1 ISGATGASFNIAG
14 AQLSDAGAYNVV
26 VTNGAGSVASAPAI
40 LTVTTAPVAPS
51 INTQPAS
58 TSVVVGN
65 AVQLNVVASG
75 TSPLNYQW
83 RKDGNPI
90 SGATSPTLA
99 INRASTSDAGTYTVT
114 LTNTAGSV
122 TSDPAVLTV
131 IVPPSI
137 ATPPASQIVNA
148 GATASLAVAA
158 TGTAPCS
165 YH

>member
-1 ISGATGASFNIAG
+1 
-14 AQLSDAGAYNVV
+14 
-26 VTNGAGSVASAPAI
+26 
-40 LTVTTAPVAPS
+40 

-58 TSVVVGN
+58 TSVVVGS

-99 INRASTSDAGTYTVT
+99 INSASTSDAGTYTVT
-114 LTNTAGSV
+114 VTNTAGSV

-137 ATPPASQIVNA
+137 TTPPASQIVNA
-148 GATASLAVAA
+148 GAPASFSVAA

>member
-1 ISGATGASFNIAG
+1 MPLSPPKWLFRSSATGSAPFLYQWQKNGTAISGATGASFNIAG

-58 TSVVVGN
+58 TSVVVGS

-99 INRASTSDAGTYTVT
+99 
-114 LTNTAGSV
+114 
-122 TSDPAVLTV
+122 
-131 IVPPSI
+131 
-137 ATPPASQIVNA
+137 
-148 GATASLAVAA
+148 
-158 TGTAPCS
+158 
-165 YH
+165 